1 MNVQVGEGGLD
12 GGGGGGGGGL
22 VGGGHAG
29 HVPEADTPTSA
40 APRLSENS
48 FPRQLFTRCLFN
60 SFLIECA

>member
-1 MNVQVGEGGLD
+1 MAMGTGRDRREGG
-12 GGGGGGGGGL
+12 GE
-22 VGGGHAG
+22 GGHAG

-40 APRLSENS
+40 ARRLGENS